1 MIKQIKEAIHHLKV
15 ETGWS
20 YWYHLWHSICNSARL
35 IAIAFKSVVHGLI
48 PSVWKADA
56 PKEVIRMYHE
66 IMRIEHIKKM
76 DKLRELPKDERY
88 TNKDI
93 DPVE

>member
-1 MIKQIKEAIHHLKV
+1 MKFIREAIHHLKA
-15 ETGWS
+15 ETGWG

-35 IAIAFKSVVHGLI
+35 IVIAFKSVVHGLI

-56 PKEVIRMYHE
+56 PKAVIKIYHE

-76 DKLRELPKDERY
+76 DKIRELPKNERY
-88 TNKDI
+88 TNKNI
-93 DPVE
+93 DPTE